1 MCGNW
6 KRKFA
11 GYRAVKRRFPLVTA
25 LAGDIQTD
33 IVVIGGGP
41 AGSAAAT
48 MLARQGWRVV
58 LLERERFPRDHV
70 GESLLPAS
78 IPILEELGVL
88 AAVEA
93 QGFVKKLG
101 ATMVWGRDKE
111 PWSWFFGE
119 TNRRYPHSYQV
130 WRPTFDKLLLDN
142 AAAHGV
148 EVRQGWRATQISLNR
163 QSRHSGESRNPA
175 HSVLRQAQDER
186 DGIESLVNPE
196 RDAPIASQPE
206 RYTPTSAH
214 PELVEGRPTATTV
227 HCLDASGQEY
237 TIHARFVVDA
247 SGQNG
252 LLGRQMNLRRWD
264 ESFRNLA
271 VYAYYEG
278 ARRLPPPADTNIFI
292 ESYTHGWLWT
302 IPLHTGQASVGAV
315 VDQRVGEERVSRL
328 GLERFLD
335 EQLALAPHTA
345 GMLANA
351 RRVSGPHIVKDWS
364 YVCDQVA
371 GDGYVLAGDAACF
384 IDPLFSSGVHL
395 ALMSGVL
402 AAAYVATALRD
413 PDMGPAAAQ
422 VYEELYMKEYH
433 HFREMVRLFYSS
445 NRTVDSY
452 FWEARRILEED
463 DGEASGLSPRAS
475 FIQAVAGQPPQGYE
489 RMVLER
495 GAAPTQFAASVRA
508 VEEERATRQA
518 DIGEYMESRNDRPPA
533 ILAAVPRLRAG
544 VRAVRKPVAG
554 DGAFEWGYVLV
565 TEGHPEGLPCSSLVA
580 RLVTMLDGKASVSHI
595 LNTLATEVDPSQR
608 QQLFSSVL
616 STLQILYVD
625 GTIAEL

>member
-1 MCGNW
+1 M
-6 KRKFA
+6 
-11 GYRAVKRRFPLVTA
+11 T
-25 LAGDIQTD
+25 GDLHAD

-41 AGSAAAT
+41 AGAAAAT
-48 MLARQGWRVV
+48 MLARQGWSVT

-88 AAVEA
+88 PAVEA
-93 QGFVKKLG
+93 QGFVNQLR
-101 ATMVWGRDKE
+101 ATTVWGRHKE

-130 WRPTFDKLLLDN
+130 WRPTFDHLLLDN
-142 AAAHGV
+142 SAANGV
-148 EVRQGWRATQISLNR
+148 DVRQGWRAT
-163 QSRHSGESRNPA
+163 E
-175 HSVLRQAQDER
+175 VLF
-186 DGIESLVNPE
+186 
-196 RDAPIASQPE
+196 DAPITAYPE
-206 RYTPTSAH
+206 P
-214 PELVEGRPTATTV
+214 VEKPGTAIGV
-227 HCLDASGQEY
+227 HCLSEAGQEQ
-237 TIHARFVVDA
+237 ILQARFVVDA

-252 LLGRQMNLRRWD
+252 LLGRQLDLRRWD

-271 VYAYYEG
+271 VYAYYDG
-278 ARRLPPPADTNIFI
+278 AERLPQPADTNIFI

-302 IPLHTGQASVGAV
+302 IPLHTGRASVGAV
-315 VDQRVGEERVSRL
+315 VDQRVGEAQVGQL

-335 EQLALAPHTA
+335 EQLAQAPHTA
-345 GMLANA
+345 GMLSNA
-351 RRVSGPHIVKDWS
+351 RRVSGPFVVKDWS
-364 YVCDQVA
+364 YACERLA

-402 AAAYVATALRD
+402 AAAYATTALRN
-413 PDMGPAAAQ
+413 PEMGPAAAQ
-422 VYEELYMKEYH
+422 VYQELYLKEYH

-452 FWEARRILEED
+452 FWEARRILEGADET
-463 DGEASGLSPRAS
+463 ESGLSPRES

-495 GAAPTQFAASVRA
+495 GAAPTQFADSVRA
-508 VEEERATRQA
+508 VEADRANRQA
-518 DIGEYMESRNDRPPA
+518 QIERYLESRDGQPPP
-533 ILAAVPRLRAG
+533 ILAAVPRLRPGARVG
-544 VRAVRKPVAG
+544 RKPVAG
-554 DGAFEWGYVLV
+554 DGVFEWGYVLV
-565 TEGHPEGLPCSSLVA
+565 TEGHPEGLPCSNLVA
-580 RLVTMLDGKASVSHI
+580 RLATMLDGKTSVSHV
-595 LNTLATEVDPSQR
+595 LTTLAAEVEPSQQ
-608 QQLFSSVL
+608 QQLLSSIL

>member
-1 MCGNW
+1 MISE
-6 KRKFA
+6 
-11 GYRAVKRRFPLVTA
+11 PT
-25 LAGDIQTD
+25 TD
-33 IVVIGGGP
+33 VAVIGGGP

-48 MLARQGWRVV
+48 MLARQGLKVI

-88 AAVEA
+88 PAVEA

-101 ATMVWGRDKE
+101 ATMVWGRDRE

-130 WRPTFDKLLLDN
+130 WRPTFDHLLLDN
-142 AAAHGV
+142 AAANGV
-148 EVRQGWRATQISLNR
+148 DVRQCWQATEVLLDPQFR
-163 QSRHSGESRNPA
+163 YSGVS
-175 HSVLRQAQDER
+175 S
-186 DGIESLVNPE
+186 NPE
-196 RDAPIASQPE
+196 PADFLQTSNESYSHTSVRCVDDAGRE
-206 RYTPTSAH
+206 RHISS
-214 PELVEGRPTATTV
+214 L
-227 HCLDASGQEY
+227 
-237 TIHARFVVDA
+237 FVVDA

-252 LLGRQMNLRRWD
+252 LLGRQLGLRRWD

-278 ARRLPPPADTNIFI
+278 AARLPPPADTNIFI
-292 ESYTHGWLWT
+292 ESYAHGWLWT
-302 IPLHTGQASVGAV
+302 IPLHTGWASVGAV
-315 VDQRVGEERVSRL
+315 VDQRVGEERVQSM
-328 GLERFLD
+328 GLERFFD
-335 EQLALAPHTA
+335 EQLFQAPHTA
-345 GMLANA
+345 EMLRNA
-351 RRVSGPHIVKDWS
+351 TRVSGPSIVKDWS
-364 YVCDQVA
+364 YACEKIA
-371 GDGYVLAGDAACF
+371 GSNYVLVGDAACF

-402 AAAYVATALRD
+402 AAAYVTTALRD
-413 PDMGPAAAQ
+413 PAIAPAAAQ
-422 VYEELYMKEYH
+422 VYQELYLKEYH

-495 GAAPTQFAASVRA
+495 GAAPTHFADSVRA
-508 VEEERATRQA
+508 VEDERARRHVL
-518 DIGEYMESRNDRPPA
+518 IEEYLKAGNGQPPA
-533 ILAAVPRLRAG
+533 ILGAVPRLRPG
-544 VRAVRKPVAG
+544 VQVVRKPVAG
-554 DGAFEWGYVLV
+554 DGVFEWGYVLI
-565 TEGHPEGLPCSSLVA
+565 TDGHPEGLPCSDLVA
-580 RLVTMLDGKASVSHI
+580 RLATMLNGRTAVSSI
-595 LNTLATEVDPSQR
+595 LDTLAAEVDPSQQ
-608 QQLFSSVL
+608 QQLLGSVI

>member
-1 MCGNW
+1 M
-6 KRKFA
+6 
-11 GYRAVKRRFPLVTA
+11 T
-25 LAGDIQTD
+25 GDLHAD

-48 MLARQGWRVV
+48 MLARQGWSVT

-88 AAVEA
+88 PAVEA

-130 WRPTFDKLLLDN
+130 WRPTFDHLLLDN
-142 AAAHGV
+142 AAAQGV
-148 EVRQGWRATQISLNR
+148 DVLQGWRATQVLFDTQPR
-163 QSRHSGESRNPA
+163 QS
-175 HSVLRQAQDER
+175 VLPQAQDER
-186 DGIESLVNPE
+186 GL
-196 RDAPIASQPE
+196 ASWQ
-206 RYTPTSAH
+206 TSAH
-214 PELVEGRPTATTV
+214 PEPVEGSGPTV
-227 HCLDASGQEY
+227 GVRCLDDAGQEQIIQ
-237 TIHARFVVDA
+237 TRFVVDA

-252 LLGRQMNLRRWD
+252 LLGRQLDLRRWD

-271 VYAYYEG
+271 VYAYYDG
-278 ARRLPPPADTNIFI
+278 VGQLPPPADGNIFI

-302 IPLHTGQASVGAV
+302 IPLHTGRASVGAV
-315 VDQRVGEERVSRL
+315 VDQRVGEAQVGKL
-328 GLERFLD
+328 GLEGFLD
-335 EQLALAPHTA
+335 EQLAQAPYTA
-345 GMLANA
+345 RMLSNA
-351 RRVSGPHIVKDWS
+351 RRVSGPFVVKDWS
-364 YVCDQVA
+364 YACESLA

-402 AAAYVATALRD
+402 AAAYATTALRN
-413 PDMGPAAAQ
+413 PIMGPAAAQ
-422 VYEELYMKEYH
+422 VYQELYLKEYH

-445 NRTVDSY
+445 NRTVESY
-452 FWEARRILEED
+452 FWEARRILEGAD
-463 DGEASGLSPRAS
+463 DTESGLSPRES

-495 GAAPTQFAASVRA
+495 GAAPTQFADSVRA
-508 VEEERATRQA
+508 VEEDRANRQA
-518 DIGEYMESRNDRPPA
+518 QIESFLESRDSQPPA
-533 ILAAVPRLRAG
+533 ILSTIPSLRPG
-544 VRAVRKPVAG
+544 VQVERKPVAG
-554 DGAFEWGYVLV
+554 DGVFEWGYVLV
-565 TEGHPEGLPCSSLVA
+565 TEGHPEGLPCSNLVA
-580 RLVTMLDGKASVSHI
+580 RLATMLDGKTSVSHV
-595 LNTLATEVDPSQR
+595 LTTLAAEVDPSKQ
-608 QQLFSSVL
+608 QQLLSGVI

>member
-1 MCGNW
+1 M
-6 KRKFA
+6 
-11 GYRAVKRRFPLVTA
+11 T
-25 LAGDIQTD
+25 GDLHAD

-41 AGSAAAT
+41 AGAAAAT
-48 MLARQGWRVV
+48 MLARQGWSVT

-88 AAVEA
+88 PAVEA

-130 WRPTFDKLLLDN
+130 WRPTFDHLLLDN
-142 AAAHGV
+142 AAANGV
-148 EVRQGWRATQISLNR
+148 EVRQGWRATEVLFDDQI
-163 QSRHSGESRNPA
+163 P
-175 HSVLRQAQDER
+175 
-186 DGIESLVNPE
+186 
-196 RDAPIASQPE
+196 
-206 RYTPTSAH
+206 AH
-214 PELVEGRPTATTV
+214 PEPVEGLGPATGIR
-227 HCLDASGQEY
+227 CLNEAGQEQVLQ
-237 TIHARFVVDA
+237 ARFVVDA

-252 LLGRQMNLRRWD
+252 LLGRQLDLRRWD

-271 VYAYYEG
+271 VYAYYDG
-278 ARRLPPPADTNIFI
+278 AERLPPPADGNIFI

-302 IPLHTGQASVGAV
+302 IPLHTGRASVGAV
-315 VDQRVGEERVSRL
+315 VDQRVGEERVGKL

-335 EQLALAPHTA
+335 EQLAQAPYTA
-345 GMLANA
+345 GMLSNA
-351 RRVSGPHIVKDWS
+351 RRVSGPFVVKDWS
-364 YVCDQVA
+364 YACERLA

-402 AAAYVATALRD
+402 AAAYATTALRN
-413 PDMGPAAAQ
+413 PEMGPAAAQ
-422 VYEELYMKEYH
+422 VYQELYLKEYH

-452 FWEARRILEED
+452 FWEARRILEGD
-463 DGEASGLSPRAS
+463 DETKSGLPPRES

-495 GAAPTQFAASVRA
+495 GAAPTQFADSVRA
-508 VEEERATRQA
+508 VEEDRANRQA
-518 DIGEYMESRNDRPPA
+518 QIERYLESRDGHPPA
-533 ILAAVPRLRAG
+533 ILAAVPRLRPG
-544 VRAVRKPVAG
+544 VRVERKPVAG
-554 DGAFEWGYVLV
+554 DGVFEWGYVLV

-580 RLVTMLDGKASVSHI
+580 RLATVLDGKTSVSHV
-595 LNTLATEVDPSQR
+595 LTTLAAEVEPSQQ
-608 QQLFSSVL
+608 QQLLSSVL
-616 STLQILYVD
+616 NTLQILYVD

>member
-1 MCGNW
+1 MH
-6 KRKFA
+6 
-11 GYRAVKRRFPLVTA
+11 
-25 LAGDIQTD
+25 TD

-41 AGSAAAT
+41 AGAAAAT
-48 MLARQGWRVV
+48 MLARQGWSVI

-88 AAVEA
+88 PAVEA

-101 ATMVWGRDKE
+101 ATMVWGREKE

-130 WRPTFDKLLLDN
+130 WRPTFDHLLLDN
-142 AAAHGV
+142 AAANGAD
-148 EVRQGWRATQISLNR
+148 VRQGWRATQVLFDQKPR
-163 QSRHSGESRNPA
+163 

-186 DGIESLVNPE
+186 SL
-196 RDAPIASQPE
+196 ASGQ
-206 RYTPTSAH
+206 TSAH
-214 PELVEGRPTATTV
+214 PEPVEGRGPATGV
-227 HCLDASGQEY
+227 RCLNDAAQEQIIQ
-237 TIHARFVVDA
+237 TRFVVDA

-252 LLGRQMNLRRWD
+252 LLGRQLDLRRWD

-271 VYAYYEG
+271 VYAYYDG
-278 ARRLPPPADTNIFI
+278 AERLPSPADTNIFI

-302 IPLHTGQASVGAV
+302 IPLHTGRASVGAV
-315 VDQRVGEERVSRL
+315 VDQRVGEEQVGKL

-335 EQLALAPHTA
+335 EQLAQAPYTA
-345 GMLANA
+345 GLLSKA
-351 RRVSGPHIVKDWS
+351 RRVSGPYIVKDWS
-364 YVCDQVA
+364 YACERIA

-402 AAAYVATALRD
+402 AAAYVTTSLRD
-413 PDMGPAAAQ
+413 PAMGAAAAQ
-422 VYEELYMKEYH
+422 VYQELYMKEYH

-452 FWEARRILEED
+452 FWEARRILEGD
-463 DGEASGLSPRAS
+463 DGYESGLSPRAS

-495 GAAPTQFAASVRA
+495 GAAPTKFADSVRA
-508 VEEERATRQA
+508 VEEDRANRQA
-518 DIGEYMESRNDRPPA
+518 QIERYLESRGGQPPA
-533 ILAAVPRLRAG
+533 ILGATPKLRPE
-544 VRAVRKPVAG
+544 VRVGRQPVAG
-554 DGAFEWGYVLV
+554 DGSFEWGYVLV
-565 TEGHPEGLPCSSLVA
+565 TEGHPEGLPCSNLVA
-580 RLVTMLDGKASVSHI
+580 RLATMLDGKSTVAEV
-595 LNTLATEVDPSQR
+595 LNALGAEVEPSQQ
-608 QQLFSSVL
+608 QQLLSGVL

>member
-1 MCGNW
+1 MMDQGSQ
-6 KRKFA
+6 A
-11 GYRAVKRRFPLVTA
+11 DV
-25 LAGDIQTD
+25 I
-33 IVVIGGGP
+33 VIGGGP

-88 AAVEA
+88 PAVEE
-93 QGFVKKLG
+93 QGFLKKRG

-130 WRPTFDKLLLDN
+130 WRPTFDHLLLSN
-142 AAAHGV
+142 ADANGV
-148 EVRQGWRATQISLNR
+148 DVRQGWRATEVTFTHSPKDEPILRDPVHQDRL
-163 QSRHSGESRNPA
+163 SGEGRNPD
-175 HSVLRQAQDER
+175 SVRMGRLPDEQ
-186 DGIESLVNPE
+186 L
-196 RDAPIASQPE
+196 
-206 RYTPTSAH
+206 
-214 PELVEGRPTATTV
+214 LLTV
-227 HCLDASGQEY
+227 RCLDESGQQQA
-237 TIHARFVVDA
+237 ISARFVVDA
-247 SGQNG
+247 TGQNG
-252 LLGRQMNLRRWD
+252 LLGRQLDLRRWD

-278 ARRLPPPADTNIFI
+278 AQRLPPPADTNIFI
-292 ESYTHGWLWT
+292 ESYAHGWLWT
-302 IPLHTGQASVGAV
+302 IPLHTGLASIGAV
-315 VDQRVGEERVSRL
+315 VDQQEGEEQVRKL
-328 GLERFLD
+328 GLQRFIE
-335 EQLALAPHTA
+335 EQLAQARHTSQ
-345 GMLANA
+345 MLSKA
-351 RRVSGPHIVKDWS
+351 RQVSGPFIVKDWS
-364 YVCDQVA
+364 YACENIA

-402 AAAYVATALRD
+402 AAAYTTTCLRN
-413 PDMGPAAAQ
+413 PEMGSAAAS
-422 VYEELYMKEYH
+422 VYQELYMKEYH

-452 FWEARRILEED
+452 FWEARRILE
-463 DGEASGLSPRAS
+463 GEEEQESGLSPRAS

-495 GAAPTQFAASVRA
+495 GAAPTRFAQSVRA
-508 VEEERATRQA
+508 VEDDRARRQA
-518 DIGEYMESRNDRPPA
+518 KFEEYLEAQSGNPPPILSRS
-533 ILAAVPRLRAG
+533 PRLNSG
-544 VRAVRKPVAG
+544 VAVERKPVAG
-554 DGAFEWGYVLV
+554 DGEFEWGYVLV
-565 TEGHPEGLPCSSLVA
+565 TAGHPEGLPCSQLVA
-580 RLVTMLDGKASVSHI
+580 RLMAMLDGETTVGGLLNALAS
-595 LNTLATEVDPSQR
+595 EVDQSQ
-608 QQLFSSVL
+608 QQQILSSII

>member
-1 MCGNW
+1 MH
-6 KRKFA
+6 A
-11 GYRAVKRRFPLVTA
+11 
-25 LAGDIQTD
+25 D

-41 AGSAAAT
+41 AGAAAAT
-48 MLARQGWRVV
+48 MLARQGWSVI

-88 AAVEA
+88 PAVEA
-93 QGFVKKLG
+93 QGFLKKLG
-101 ATMVWGRDKE
+101 ATMVWGREKE

-130 WRPTFDKLLLDN
+130 WRPTFDHLLLDN
-142 AAAHGV
+142 AAAQGV
-148 EVRQGWRATQISLNR
+148 DVLQGWRATEI
-163 QSRHSGESRNPA
+163 HF
-175 HSVLRQAQDER
+175 
-186 DGIESLVNPE
+186 DG
-196 RDAPIASQPE
+196 
-206 RYTPTSAH
+206 PTTAH
-214 PELVEGRPTATTV
+214 PEPVKGSGPAIGVR
-227 HCLDASGQEY
+227 CLDDAAQEQIIQ
-237 TIHARFVVDA
+237 TRFVVDA

-252 LLGRQMNLRRWD
+252 LLGRQLDLRRWD

-278 ARRLPPPADTNIFI
+278 AGRLPPPAETNIFI
-292 ESYTHGWLWT
+292 ESYAHGWLWT
-302 IPLHTGQASVGAV
+302 IPLHTGRASVGAV
-315 VDQRVGEERVSRL
+315 VDQRVGEEQVGKL

-335 EQLALAPHTA
+335 EQLAQAPYTA
-345 GMLANA
+345 GMLSKA
-351 RRVSGPHIVKDWS
+351 RRVSGPYIVKDWS
-364 YVCDQVA
+364 YACERIA

-402 AAAYVATALRD
+402 AAAYVTTALRD
-413 PDMGPAAAQ
+413 PEMGPAAAQ
-422 VYEELYMKEYH
+422 VYQELYLKEYH

-452 FWEARRILEED
+452 FWEARRILEGD
-463 DGEASGLSPRAS
+463 DGDESGLSPRAS

-495 GAAPTQFAASVRA
+495 GAAPTKFADSVRA
-508 VEEERATRQA
+508 VEEDRANRQA
-518 DIGEYMESRNDRPPA
+518 QIERYLESRSGQPPA
-533 ILAAVPRLRAG
+533 ILDATPKLRPE
-544 VRAVRKPVAG
+544 VRVERKPVAG

-565 TEGHPEGLPCSSLVA
+565 TEGHPEGLPCSNLVA
-580 RLVTMLDGKASVSHI
+580 RLATTLDGKSTVADV
-595 LNTLATEVDPSQR
+595 LNAMAAEVEPSQQ
-608 QQLFSSVL
+608 QQLLSSVL

>member
-1 MCGNW
+1 MH
-6 KRKFA
+6 
-11 GYRAVKRRFPLVTA
+11 
-25 LAGDIQTD
+25 TD

-41 AGSAAAT
+41 AGAAAAT
-48 MLARQGWRVV
+48 MLARQGWSVT

-88 AAVEA
+88 PAVEA

-101 ATMVWGRDKE
+101 ATMVWGRGNE

-130 WRPTFDKLLLDN
+130 WRPTFDHLLLDN
-142 AAAHGV
+142 AAANGV
-148 EVRQGWRATQISLNR
+148 DVRQGWRATQVLFN
-163 QSRHSGESRNPA
+163 QQPRHSI
-175 HSVLRQAQDER
+175 LRQAQDER
-186 DGIESLVNPE
+186 SL
-196 RDAPIASQPE
+196 AGWQ
-206 RYTPTSAH
+206 TSAH
-214 PELVEGRPTATTV
+214 PEPVEGRGPALGV
-227 HCLDASGQEY
+227 RCLNDAAQEQIIQ
-237 TIHARFVVDA
+237 TRFVVDA

-252 LLGRQMNLRRWD
+252 LLGRQLDLRRWD
-264 ESFRNLA
+264 DSFRNLA
-271 VYAYYEG
+271 VYAYYDG
-278 ARRLPPPADTNIFI
+278 AERLPSPADTNIFI
-292 ESYTHGWLWT
+292 ESYAHGWLWT

-315 VDQRVGEERVSRL
+315 VDQREGEEQVGKL

-335 EQLALAPHTA
+335 EQLAQAPYTA
-345 GMLANA
+345 GLLSKA
-351 RRVSGPHIVKDWS
+351 RRVSGPYIVKDWS
-364 YVCDQVA
+364 YACERIA

-402 AAAYVATALRD
+402 AAAYVTTSLRD
-413 PDMGPAAAQ
+413 PAMGVAAAQ
-422 VYEELYMKEYH
+422 VYQELYMKEYH

-452 FWEARRILEED
+452 FWEARRILEGD
-463 DGEASGLSPRAS
+463 DGDESGLSPRAS
-475 FIQAVAGQPPQGYE
+475 FIKAVAGQPPQGYE

-495 GAAPTQFAASVRA
+495 GAAPTKFADSVRA
-508 VEEERATRQA
+508 VEEDRANRQA
-518 DIGEYMESRNDRPPA
+518 QIERFLESRGGQPPA
-533 ILAAVPRLRAG
+533 ILASTPRLRAG
-544 VRAVRKPVAG
+544 VRVERKPVAG

-565 TEGHPEGLPCSSLVA
+565 TEGHPEGLPCSNLVA
-580 RLVTMLDGKASVSHI
+580 RLANVLDGKSTVADV
-595 LNTLATEVDPSQR
+595 LNAMAAEVKPSQQ
-608 QQLFSSVL
+608 QQLLSGVL